1 MKDRKLLFC
10 IIISFIIL
18 ASLGFSY
25 AYFKNT
31 LENNGVKNNVVETG
45 TLKLIY
51 TDSPE
56 IILENAKPGE
66 SITKEISIQNVGTF
80 DVYYKII
87 WQELINEIINDEM
100 LIEGTCTRINSDGNE
115 EGTCGEISSRV
126 IDGDAIKDE
135 IYIETGVTHKYT
147 LKITF
152 EDTGLE
158 QDYNQGK
165 KFSGVLGIN
174 EDKPWYT
181 LCDSSSEDLRCKII
195 TIEEPYAD
203 NVSSTYVS
211 SKEGINFGEV
221 SSDTNGKGVYFT
233 TDISKTEDGKRVY
246 YYRGNVN
253 NNYLVFADYC
263 FRIVRTNE
271 GGSVK
276 IRYSGSYTDG
286 KCSENGT
293 SVKIGNS
300 LYNKVGNDNSYVG
313 YMNGLNNSGNSTSY
327 ENAHSNKYNSTIK
340 TNIDNWY
347 VNNILSKGDNVK
359 NVVANTVYCND
370 RSGGNAINAGG
381 TSYSNKAYGINNYFY
396 GTSRRIYK
404 DYSSL
409 GADPTFKCNQS
420 NDKFTLSVDSGGKK
434 LFGNNK
440 LTYPVALLTGDE
452 TSYAGL
458 TEEDNTSNYLYTKEY
473 SWTMSPFDFYSPNSN
488 NKHGYIWYITNTGA
502 LSSTYLDDSTS
513 GVGVIPVLSIVGTTK
528 VSGIGTSNNPYIVE

>member
-1 MKDRKLLFC
+1 MDNKKILLG
-10 IIISFIIL
+10 IIIAFIIL
-18 ASLGFSY
+18 LSAGFSY
-25 AYFKNT
+25 AYFSYN
-31 LENNGVKNNVVETG
+31 LENSNVKNNVVETG

-56 IILENAKPGE
+56 IVLENAKPGD
-66 SITKEISIQNVGTF
+66 SVTKEISVKNVGTF

-87 WQELINEIINDEM
+87 WQELNNEIINDEM
-100 LIEGTCTRINSDGNE
+100 LIVGTCTRINSDGDE
-115 EGTCGEISSRV
+115 EGTCSDISNRV
-126 IDGDAIKDE
+126 IDGNTIKDE

-152 EDTGLE
+152 EDIDKE

-181 LCDSSSEDLRCKII
+181 LCDSSSEDIRCKMISS
-195 TIEEPYAD
+195 EEAYAD
-203 NVSSTYVS
+203 NVSSTYVTS
-211 SKEGINFGEV
+211 DSGINYGEI
-221 SSDTNGKGVYFT
+221 SSDTNGKGIYFT

-246 YYRGNVN
+246 FYRGNVD

-271 GGSVK
+271 DGSVK

-286 KCSENGT
+286 KCSTTGT
-293 SVKIGNS
+293 SVRIGTS
-300 LYNKVGNDNSYVG
+300 LYNSVGNDNSYVG
-313 YMNGLNNSGNSTSY
+313 YMKGLNNSGNSTSY

-359 NVVANTVYCND
+359 DLVANTIYCND

-381 TSYSNKAYGINNYFY
+381 TSYTNKAYGINNYFY
-396 GTSRRIYK
+396 GTSRRIYA
-404 DYSSL
+404 DYSSEN
-409 GADPTFKCNQS
+409 ANPQYVCIQT
-420 NDKFTLSVDSGGKK
+420 NDKFTLSVENGGKK

-452 TSYAGL
+452 AAYAGL
-458 TEEDNTSNYLYTKEY
+458 TEEDNTSNYLYTKEF

-502 LSSTYLDDSTS
+502 LSSTYLDDSYS
-513 GVGVIPVLSIVGTTK
+513 GVGVIPVLSILGTAN
-528 VSGIGTSNNPYIVE
+528 VSGDGSSNNPYIVK